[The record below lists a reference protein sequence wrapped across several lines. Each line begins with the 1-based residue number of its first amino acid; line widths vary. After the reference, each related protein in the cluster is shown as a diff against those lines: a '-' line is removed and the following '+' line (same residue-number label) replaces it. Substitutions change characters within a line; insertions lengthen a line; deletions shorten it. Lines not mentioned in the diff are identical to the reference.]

1 MDVMKSLKYSFIL
14 ACSITLCSCFNG
26 PTSQVRLIDNP
37 TANEIKLVID
47 GKDVVIPANSNIKYT
62 FEYGKHNLAYN
73 NESIDFVVKPVKF
86 NGRGFINPTQSN
98 YMLHTFIYAT
108 DNTSDET
115 YDKLYEKSLNK
126 VEVILDGE
134 QVEVELPVKVV
145 NNFFIEDRDN
155 RWDYSIDENI
165 PDEITENIN
174 KNQSYQSRKIKMY
187 RESEYLKFL
196 KEDGIEDEISFPNKP
211 KKLSE
216 INQYV
221 FPKLDLESITCDEGK
236 KYLQDTLDKWQQL
249 FTLTGSDVA
258 SKYEGFGGY
267 DGMHAL
273 LGSKKLC
280 PNEKDPE
287 QTYSKAIRP
296 LNDALTKGRDIY
308 FFVIK

>member
-1 MDVMKSLKYSFIL
+1 MKKIKYSLIL

-47 GKDVVIPANSNIKYT
+47 GKDVVIPANSNINYT

-73 NESIDFVVKPVKF
+73 NESFDIVVKPVKF
-86 NGRGFINPTQSN
+86 DGTGIINPTQSN

-115 YDKLYEKSLNK
+115 FDKLYEKTLNK
-126 VEVILDGE
+126 VDVIIDGE
-134 QVEVELPVKVV
+134 QVQIELPVKVV
-145 NNFFIEDRDN
+145 NDFFIEDEDN
-155 RWDYSIDENI
+155 RWDYSIDEKI
-165 PDEITENIN
+165 PDEISEKLN
-174 KNQSYQSRKIKMY
+174 KNQSYQARKIKMY

-196 KEDGIEDEISFPNKP
+196 KEDWLEEEDEVSFPNKP

-221 FPKLDLESITCDEGK
+221 FPKLDLESITCNEGK

-249 FTLTGSDVA
+249 FTLTGSDFD
-258 SKYEGFGGY
+258 SKYEGLGGY
-267 DGMHAL
+267 DGMLAL
-273 LGSKKLC
+273 RDSKKLC
-280 PNEKDPE
+280 PTDKDPE
-287 QTYSKAIRP
+287 QTYSKAISP
-296 LNDALTKGRDIY
+296 LDEALTKGRDIY
-308 FFVIK
+308 FFIVK

>member
-1 MDVMKSLKYSFIL
+1 MKKIKYSLIL

-47 GKDVVIPANSNIKYT
+47 GKDVVIPANSKIKYT

-73 NESIDFVVKPVKF
+73 NESFDIVVKPVKF
-86 NGRGFINPTQSN
+86 DGTGIINPTQSN

-115 YDKLYEKSLNK
+115 FDKLYEKTLNK
-126 VEVILDGE
+126 VDVIIDGE
-134 QVEVELPVKVV
+134 QVQIELPVKVV
-145 NNFFIEDRDN
+145 NDFFIEDEDN
-155 RWDYSIDENI
+155 RWDYSIDEKI
-165 PDEITENIN
+165 PDEISEKLN
-174 KNQSYQSRKIKMY
+174 KNQSYQARKIKMY

-196 KEDGIEDEISFPNKP
+196 KEDWLEEEDEVSFPNKP

-221 FPKLDLESITCDEGK
+221 FPKLDLESITCNEGK

-249 FTLTGSDVA
+249 FTLTGSDFA
-258 SKYEGFGGY
+258 SEYEGLGGD
-267 DGMHAL
+267 DGMLAL
-273 LGSKKLC
+273 RDSKKLC

-296 LNDALTKGRDIY
+296 LDEALTKGRDIY

>member
-1 MDVMKSLKYSFIL
+1 MKKIKYSLIL

-73 NESIDFVVKPVKF
+73 NELFDIVVKPVKF
-86 NGRGFINPTQSN
+86 DGTGIINPTQSN

-115 YDKLYEKSLNK
+115 FDKLYEKTLNK
-126 VEVILDGE
+126 VDVIIDGE
-134 QVEVELPVKVV
+134 QAKIELPVKVV
-145 NNFFIEDRDN
+145 NDFFIEDQDN

-165 PDEITENIN
+165 PDEITEKIN

-187 RESEYLKFL
+187 RESEYLEFL
-196 KEDGIEDEISFPNKP
+196 KEDWLEEEDEISFPNKP

-221 FPKLDLESITCDEGK
+221 FPKLDLESITCNEGK

-249 FTLTGSDVA
+249 FNLTGSDFA
-258 SKYEGFGGY
+258 SKYEGLGGY
-267 DGMHAL
+267 DGMLAL
-273 LGSKKLC
+273 RDSKKLC
-280 PNEKDPE
+280 PTDKDPE
-287 QTYSKAIRP
+287 QTYSKAISP
-296 LNDALTKGRDIY
+296 LDEALTKGRDIY
-308 FFVIK
+308 FFIVK

>member
-1 MDVMKSLKYSFIL
+1 MKKIKYSLIL

-73 NESIDFVVKPVKF
+73 NESFDIVVKPVKF
-86 NGRGFINPTQSN
+86 DGTGIINPTQSN

-115 YDKLYEKSLNK
+115 FDKLYEKTLNK
-126 VEVILDGE
+126 VDVIIDGE
-134 QVEVELPVKVV
+134 QVQIELPVKVV
-145 NNFFIEDRDN
+145 NDFFIEDEDN
-155 RWDYSIDENI
+155 RWDYSIDEKI
-165 PDEITENIN
+165 PDEISEKLN
-174 KNQSYQSRKIKMY
+174 KNQSYQARKIKMY

-196 KEDGIEDEISFPNKP
+196 KEDWLEEEDEVSFPNKP

-221 FPKLDLESITCDEGK
+221 FPKLDLESITCNEGK
-236 KYLQDTLDKWQQL
+236 KYLHDTLDKCQKL
-249 FTLTGSDVA
+249 FTLTGSDFD
-258 SKYEGFGGY
+258 SKYEG
-267 DGMHAL
+267 L
-273 LGSKKLC
+273 
-280 PNEKDPE
+280 
-287 QTYSKAIRP
+287 
-296 LNDALTKGRDIY
+296 
-308 FFVIK
+308 V

>member
-1 MDVMKSLKYSFIL
+1 MKKIKYSLIL

-73 NESIDFVVKPVKF
+73 NESFDIVVKPVKF
-86 NGRGFINPTQSN
+86 DGTGIINPTQSN

-115 YDKLYEKSLNK
+115 FDKLYEKTLNK
-126 VEVILDGE
+126 VDVIIDGE
-134 QVEVELPVKVV
+134 QVQIELPVKVV
-145 NNFFIEDRDN
+145 NDFFIEDEDN
-155 RWDYSIDENI
+155 RWDYSIDEKI
-165 PDEITENIN
+165 PDEISEKLN
-174 KNQSYQSRKIKMY
+174 KNQSYQARKIKMY

-196 KEDGIEDEISFPNKP
+196 KEDWLEEEDEVSFPNKP

-221 FPKLDLESITCDEGK
+221 FPKLDLESITCNEGK

-249 FTLTGSDVA
+249 FTLTGSDFD
-258 SKYEGFGGY
+258 SKYEGLGGY
-267 DGMHAL
+267 DGMLAL
-273 LGSKKLC
+273 RDSKKLC
-280 PNEKDPE
+280 PTDKDPE
-287 QTYSKAIRP
+287 QTYSKAISP
-296 LNDALTKGRDIY
+296 LDQALTKGRDIY
-308 FFVIK
+308 FFIVK

>member
-1 MDVMKSLKYSFIL
+1 MKSLKYSFIL

-47 GKDVVIPANSNIKYT
+47 GKDVVIPANSKIKYT

-73 NESIDFVVKPVKF
+73 NESFDIVVKPVKF
-86 NGRGFINPTQSN
+86 DGTGIINPTQSN

-115 YDKLYEKSLNK
+115 FDKLYEKTINK
-126 VEVILDGE
+126 VDVIIDGE
-134 QVEVELPVKVV
+134 QLQIELPVKVV
-145 NNFFIEDRDN
+145 NDFFIEDEDN
-155 RWDYSIDENI
+155 RWDYSIDEKI
-165 PDEITENIN
+165 PDEISEKLN
-174 KNQSYQSRKIKMY
+174 KNQSYQARKIKMY

-196 KEDGIEDEISFPNKP
+196 KEDWLEEEDEVSFPNKP

-221 FPKLDLESITCDEGK
+221 FPKLDLESITCNEGK

-249 FTLTGSDVA
+249 FTLTGSDFD
-258 SKYEGFGGY
+258 SKYEGLGGY
-267 DGMHAL
+267 DGMLAL
-273 LGSKKLC
+273 RDSKKLC

-287 QTYSKAIRP
+287 QTYSKAISP
-296 LNDALTKGRDIY
+296 LDQALTKGRDIY
-308 FFVIK
+308 FFIVK

>member
-1 MDVMKSLKYSFIL
+1 MKNLKYSLIL
-14 ACSITLCSCFNG
+14 ACSIMLCSCFNG

-73 NESIDFVVKPVKF
+73 NESIEFFVKPVKF

-258 SKYEGFGGY
+258 SKYEGLGGY

-296 LNDALTKGRDIY
+296 LDDALTKGRDIY